1 MPFVENAGEIEMDM
15 DSKAPRLL
23 KEASMKPNATTSETK
38 RKHSFLLGNE
48 KSLRVSDVFS
58 ELEDEVW
65 NISTFEPLQS
75 RDEDAVISLK
85 QWLAYKN
92 ECIVSSHPS
101 ARFVFLVFS
110 FHILLFIGA
119 GLWEW

>member
-1 MPFVENAGEIEMDM
+1 MPIVENAGEIEMDGI
-15 DSKAPRLL
+15 SPRLL

-38 RKHSFLLGNE
+38 RKHSFLFGNE
-48 KSLRVSDVFS
+48 QSRVSEIFS

-92 ECIVSSHPS
+92 ECVVSSHPS
-101 ARFVFLVFS
+101 ARFVFLIFS
-110 FHILLFIGA
+110 FFILLLIGA